1 MHKIRLKFVIS
12 HLPVA
17 GALYSAG
24 QSMILGETW
33 VQGKGIRFIVR
44 YLRGI
49 FTSYWLCN
57 VKCVLSSLTHGFSIK
72 KWGEKKISCS
82 KVLERL
88 QISLWS
94 SWHVVNIKCTS
105 VVAAGVEKKA
115 DSWVFK
121 LHLSVSLTTL
131 IVPLSLLFHCAPH
144 PQPVETLELLDK
156 RSLGRW

>member
-44 YLRGI
+44 YLCGI

-72 KWGEKKISCS
+72 KWGEKNLLFKGVGKTTDKYMELLACGKYQMS
-82 KVLERL
+82 V
-88 QISLWS
+88 S
-94 SWHVVNIKCTS
+94 SSSRSRK
-105 VVAAGVEKKA
+105 E
-115 DSWVFK
+115 SWLLSFQTPP
-121 LHLSVSLTTL
+121 LSVLDSPNCPTVLTLPLCSSPTTSGSSR
-131 IVPLSLLFHCAPH
+131 IV
-144 PQPVETLELLDK
+144 
-156 RSLGRW
+156 R